1 MVKSCSA
8 HFIFL
13 QRIEKNIEKKRETT
27 GTKNTNVLF
36 FRPRI
41 HTTTTAIASG
51 LRIYGMSCFV
61 IGIYFIFEINSPF
74 FLNKGSMDKSSDYE
88 LGDSWFES
96 WRGHCAFD
104 LINFVSCGFLLS
116 FQSLLRSYE
125 DGDQIHAL
133 MVTDYASLHLL
144 FKMFLNSYNTSYPSF
159 NKI

>member
-1 MVKSCSA
+1 MLCSF
-8 HFIFL
+8 HFL
-13 QRIEKNIEKKRETT
+13 AKNREKYWKKKRETT

-41 HTTTTAIASG
+41 HTTATAIESG
-51 LRIYGMSCFV
+51 LRIYGMSCFF
-61 IGIYFIFEINSPF
+61 IGIDFIFENNSPF
-74 FLNKGSMDKSSDYE
+74 FLNKGSMVRH
-88 LGDSWFES
+88 LTT

-144 FKMFLNSYNTSYPSF
+144 FKMFSNSYNTSHPSF